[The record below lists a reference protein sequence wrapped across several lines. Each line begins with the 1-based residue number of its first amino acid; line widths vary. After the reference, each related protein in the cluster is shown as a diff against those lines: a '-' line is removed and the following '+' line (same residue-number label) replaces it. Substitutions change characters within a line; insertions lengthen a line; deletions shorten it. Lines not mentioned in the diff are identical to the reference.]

1 MTTENLIKNGTPIVW
16 ADPTDYNPAA
26 GVIYTRTH
34 QIDLTSLANA
44 AARQGAK
51 ADLLAS
57 RGAAMR
63 VRFCPEFDVA
73 PASGVTMEVYFSFS
87 NSATAG
93 LDNPGFCTGADA
105 AYTGTTGDSIAN
117 SVKLMVGPFA
127 YVCTSDLAAISLP
140 MDIGILYPT
149 QRYVSPVVVNKGG
162 QALEGDAVEMFLA
175 LIPIVDEFQ
184 A

>member
-1 MTTENLIKNGTPIVW
+1 MATEILIKNGTPIVW
-16 ADPTDYNPAA
+16 ADTADYNPAA

-34 QIDLTSLANA
+34 QLDLTSLANA
-44 AARQGAK
+44 AARQGVK
-51 ADLLAS
+51 ADLLAA

-63 VRFCPEFDVA
+63 IRFCPELNAA
-73 PASGVTMEVYFSFS
+73 PASGATMEVYFSFS
-87 NSATAG
+87 SHATAG

-105 AYTGTTGDSIAN
+105 AYAGTTGDGIPD
-117 SVKLMVGPFA
+117 SVKQLVGPFV
-127 YVCTSDLAAISLP
+127 YVCTSDLADISLP
-140 MDIGILYPT
+140 MDIGILFPT
-149 QRYVSPVVVNKGG
+149 ARYVSPVVVNSSA